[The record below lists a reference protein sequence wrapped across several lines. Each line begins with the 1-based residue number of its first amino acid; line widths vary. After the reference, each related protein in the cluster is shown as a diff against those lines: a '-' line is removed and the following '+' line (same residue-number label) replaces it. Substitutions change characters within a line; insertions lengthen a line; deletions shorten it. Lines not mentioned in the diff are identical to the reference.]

1 MQRSIKRL
9 SKKTLS
15 VFLSMLMVLT
25 SVSMVFPVAFAL
37 TPAQAASNFNSNSN
51 TNNTFNLALT
61 LAQNINSYVAV
72 WNGTFSH
79 SGNSYNTGS
88 GNALGQFKTN
98 VRNAFSGNAGTTA
111 AGWFGSKTGENYCP
125 SSPYSS
131 NTTDAFGGTTGS
143 ADEPSHALQSGH
155 DNRTWNE
162 DITVSK
168 SRSVADALSGDYANN
183 PLGVPTSVTT
193 SVSMTLYLS
202 GKSDCNHYDSDGGW
216 GHHRHVVE
224 FWYFR
229 AAPGVSTSASN
240 TNYPLTQVQNLKNAL
255 DAANK
260 TQSNYTSASWN
271 TYSSARTTAQ
281 NMWNAIYANP
291 YTAIGTYGSTTIQNA
306 ATALNNAISGLQTTI
321 TINGNGGTP
330 SASSA
335 NITVGSATTANF
347 PTGSYTASRTGY
359 TFKGWSTNSSAAS
372 GTTSGNLSVGLKGTV
387 YATWAINSYT
397 LTVNPN
403 GGSFNGTTSNS
414 TFTQNYNTTKS
425 IGDASRT
432 AYTFGGW
439 TLSGSGSWN
448 SSSKVYTY
456 GAGAGTLTAG
466 WTPINYTISY
476 NANGGSVSSSTLGYN
491 ITSTSTLA
499 TPTRTGYTFKGWKPS
514 ADAGNWAAASTYS
527 GGSSVNGKY
536 GNVTL
541 VAQWQVNQYSLTVD
555 PNGGSFNNTT
565 ANSSFTQDY
574 GSTKTMG
581 DASRTGYTFSGWAH
595 SGYGSYNTSTKVFTF
610 GAGTGK
616 LTASWTPT
624 NYTITYDA
632 NGGSVSPATLGYNIE
647 STSTLAEPTRE
658 GYSFTGWKPS
668 AAAGNWSASTTYA
681 KGASVKTMY
690 GNVTLV
696 AQWQI
701 NQYTLTIDPNAGTW
715 NGSTTNATFTQD
727 YQSTKTVADPSRT
740 GYAFTAWTLSGAGSF
755 DAASKTFT
763 YGAGAATLKAG
774 WTANVYTVKFDG
786 NGATGGSTASFN
798 KTYATNATITANG
811 FVKTGYTFKGWATS
825 ADGDKVYGDGAVM
838 SNDLATEQGAEVT
851 LYAVWEAIPYT
862 IEIDL
867 NSSDPLTTYSG
878 PTGGIYEETIE
889 LADPIRPGYEFT
901 GWTLVSGSG
910 TLDGSNYT
918 FGPDNAKVKANWSA
932 ISYTLTLD
940 ANEGVVD
947 PSTIT
952 GIIYDQVDVPSPTRE
967 GYDFTGW
974 TKVSG
979 NGTYANSK
987 FTFSNDDAQ
996 LQAGWE
1002 AIVYNVAID
1011 FNCIDEFGND
1021 CSEDVTFYEDM
1032 PGGCI
1037 IGDEVPLGEP
1047 TRTGYNFVRWEL
1059 VSGNGTLENNVY
1071 TVRSSD
1077 SEIKAIWEAIPY
1089 TLTLD
1094 TNGGELAEGV
1104 SNQITSIIYGT
1115 ADVPTPTREGYTFVD
1130 WEKVSGVGAYGDKKF
1145 TFAAGNAELKA
1156 QWDAIP
1162 YTLTFDFACDE
1173 YGFDGVT
1180 PEKANYIFLDEVTI
1194 PDPTRTGYDFGGWT
1208 IVSDKAGSFIDKVY
1222 TFSSANV
1229 KFKANW
1235 IAHNY
1240 TIAFDRSLDEA
1251 VPELYSGSMDSVP
1264 ATYDVAQ
1271 NLPAVGFAKYGYT
1284 FQGWALE
1291 EGSDEVA
1298 YADGAEVINL
1308 TTEKDVTVTLYAV
1321 WKAKTHTLTLDLGDD
1336 PDATYAGETG
1346 PIVFSDKIIY
1356 DEIVLEEPDREGY
1369 TFFGWKFPEGKEKP
1383 DNLRQIDRYTWAY
1396 KFNDDDD
1403 GELIAV
1409 YKYYNVDVEV
1419 DPIGVTLTEG
1429 ALPPSSDFAY
1439 TGQDLYTGHF
1449 KDTVTVPS
1457 PTRRGYTFAGWD
1469 IITGWTPSKFTSL
1482 SLDGET
1488 MKFGSWDQKLKATW
1502 EPITYHL
1509 AFDLNAT
1516 DEFGNDC
1523 TEDITYDLDAV
1534 TKTGILYDTIDLGEE
1549 PVRDGYTFVGWEI
1562 SSGDG
1567 TVNNE
1572 EETFVFTDSD
1582 ATLKAIWNPTQYNVE
1597 IVTTDGTWVAS
1608 YTGDA
1613 NVVGIV
1619 HEQITLGTAT
1629 RRGYDFVEWIV
1640 KEGPGS
1646 VVDGNVFTFGS
1657 GNAVVEA
1664 VWEAQKYTIS
1674 VDLNKQEDTY
1684 PIDPYGDVTYGK
1696 PLVYEN
1702 KIIFDQIDL
1711 GDQPSRYGF
1720 TFTGWT
1726 ADVGTVEA
1734 DGKTYTVDNDNAT
1747 ITANWA
1753 LNSYKVTFLD
1763 ETMNTKKTVKVR
1775 FQDTVD
1781 LPVLKEY
1788 VPIDVDKS
1796 YHFLGWADKNGNI
1809 VDEVGA
1815 VTKNVT
1821 FKAVYEITGHNFT
1834 DWDHDN
1840 IYTHSRVC
1848 TDCGYVD
1855 RHDHDWVDPVVTT
1868 EPTCYTT
1875 GIMTYTCS
1883 VCGMKGAIPMD
1894 ALGHD
1899 WSEWTPV
1906 PGKEADCEHAGQEHR
1921 FCNRCGLEDVK
1932 DVMKKFHNIPNS
1944 VTGEGYCKDC
1954 GKFVCT
1960 ACDHF
1965 SILENSPGPIAM
1977 LYKIVHFFI
1986 HTLHQIKYKT

>member
-1 MQRSIKRL
+1 MAML
-9 SKKTLS
+9 L
-15 VFLSMLMVLT
+15 VFT
-25 SVSMVFPVAFAL
+25 SVSVAMPAVFAL
-37 TPAQAASNFNSNSN
+37 TPAQAASNFNSNAN

-88 GNALGQFKTN
+88 GNALGQFKQN
-98 VRNAFSGNAGTTA
+98 VRNAFSGNAGNTA

-131 NTTDAFGGTTGS
+131 TTTDAFGGTDGS

-155 DNRTWNE
+155 NNRTWNE

-193 SVSMTLYLS
+193 SVTMTLYLS

-229 AAPGVSTSASN
+229 AAPGVSYGSSN

-260 TQSNYTSASWN
+260 TQSNYTSASWS
-271 TYSSARTTAQ
+271 TYSSARSTAQ
-281 NMWNAIYANP
+281 TMWNAIYANP
-291 YTAIGTYGSTTIQNA
+291 ATCVNDTYNSTSIQNA

-335 NITVGSATTANF
+335 NITVGSASTANF
-347 PTGSYTASRTGY
+347 PTGSYTATRNGY
-359 TFKGWSTNSSAAS
+359 TFKGWSTSSTATS
-372 GTTSGNLSVGLKGTV
+372 GTTSGNLSVGLMGTV

-456 GAGAGTLTAG
+456 GAGAGTLTAS
-466 WTPINYTISY
+466 WTPINYTITY
-476 NANGGSVSSSTLGYN
+476 NVNGGNALSSSTLGYN

-499 TPTRTGYTFKGWKPS
+499 TPTRTGYSFAGWKPS
-514 ADAGNWAAASTYS
+514 ADAGNWAASTTYS

-536 GNVTL
+536 SNVTL
-541 VAQWQVNQYSLTVD
+541 VAQWTVNQYSLTVN

-565 ANSSFTQDY
+565 GNSSFTQNY

-581 DASRTGYTFSGWAH
+581 DATRTAYDFAGWTH
-595 SGYGSYNTSTKVFTF
+595 SGYGSYNSSTKVFTF
-610 GAGTGK
+610 GAGTGT
-616 LTASWTPT
+616 LTASWTPI
-624 NYTITYDA
+624 NYTITYNA

-668 AAAGNWSASTTYA
+668 ADAGKWSASTTYA

-701 NQYTLTIDPNAGTW
+701 NQYTLTVDPNAGTW
-715 NGSTTNATFTQD
+715 NGSTTNATFTQN
-727 YQSTKTVADPSRT
+727 YQSTKEIADPSRT
-740 GYAFTAWTLSGAGSF
+740 GYTFTGWTLSGKGSW
-755 DAASKTFT
+755 DAATKTFT

-774 WTANVYTVKFDG
+774 WNANVYTVQFDG
-786 NGATGGSTASFN
+786 NGATGGSTASFY
-798 KTYATNATITANG
+798 KTYEINATLPANG

-825 ADGDKVYGDGAVM
+825 ADGEKVYDNGGVM
-838 SNDLATEQGAEVT
+838 SNDLATAQGAEVT

-862 IEIDL
+862 VEIDL
-867 NSSDPLTTYSG
+867 NSTDPLTTYSG
-878 PTGGIYEETIE
+878 PTGGIYEEKIT
-889 LADPIRPGYEFT
+889 LADPVRPGYTFT

-910 TLDGSNYT
+910 TLSGSDYT

-952 GIIYDQVDVPSPTRE
+952 GIIYDEVDVPDPSRE

-979 NGTYANSK
+979 RGTYANGK
-987 FTFSNDDAQ
+987 FTFSDDDAQ
-996 LQAGWE
+996 LQASWE
-1002 AIVYNVAID
+1002 AIHYDLTID
-1011 FNCIDEFGND
+1011 LNPVDQFGGD
-1021 CSEDVTFYEDM
+1021 RSADITYDDSGL
-1032 PGGCI
+1032 PAYSI
-1037 IGDEVPLGEP
+1037 IGDEVTLGTP
-1047 TRTGYNFVRWEL
+1047 ARTGYTFTGWEL
-1059 VSGNGTLENNVY
+1059 VSGNGTLADGVY
-1071 TVRSSD
+1071 TFRSSD
-1077 SEIKAIWEAIPY
+1077 AVVKATWEAIPY
-1089 TLTLD
+1089 TVTLD
-1094 TNGGELAEGV
+1094 TNVGVLADGV
-1104 SNQITSIIYGT
+1104 SNQIAGIIY
-1115 ADVPTPTREGYTFVD
+1115 DVVDIPTPTREGYTFID
-1130 WEKVSGVGAYGDKKF
+1130 WEKVSGEGAYSAKKF
-1145 TFAAGNAELKA
+1145 TFTASDATLKA
-1156 QWDAIP
+1156 QWEAIP
-1162 YTLTFDFACDE
+1162 YTLTVDLDTDDPTAE
-1173 YGFDGVT
+1173 YTGTVA
-1180 PEKANYIFLDEVTI
+1180 ESYIFLDTVEI
-1194 PDPTRTGYDFGGWT
+1194 PDPTRTGYDFAGWT
-1208 IVSDKAGSFIDKVY
+1208 ITSDKAGSFIDKVY
-1222 TFSSANV
+1222 TFSSADV
-1229 KFKANW
+1229 KFTANW
-1235 IAHNY
+1235 TAHNY
-1240 TIAFDRSLDEA
+1240 TIAFDWSLDEA

-1264 ATYDVAQ
+1264 ATYDTAQ
-1271 NLPAVGFAKYGYT
+1271 DLPEVGFAKYGYT
-1284 FQGWALE
+1284 FEGWALE
-1291 EGSDEVA
+1291 AGSDEIA
-1298 YADGAEVINL
+1298 YADGAEVLNL

-1336 PDATYAGETG
+1336 PDATYAGEQG
-1346 PIVFSDKIIY
+1346 PIVFTDKIIY
-1356 DEIVLEEPDREGY
+1356 DEIILEEPDSEGF

-1429 ALPPSSDFAY
+1429 ELPPGSDFAY
-1439 TGQDLYTGHF
+1439 TGQDLYTGRF
-1449 KDTVTVPS
+1449 KSTVTVPS
-1457 PTRRGYTFAGWD
+1457 PTRRGYTFTGWD

-1482 SLDGET
+1482 SFDGET
-1488 MKFGSWDQKLKATW
+1488 MKFGSWDQKIKATW

-1509 AFDLNAT
+1509 AFDLNTT
-1516 DEFGNDC
+1516 DAFGNDC
-1523 TEDITYDLDAV
+1523 AEDITYALDDV
-1534 TKTGILYDTIDLGEE
+1534 KKDGILYETIDLGAE

-1572 EETFVFTDSD
+1572 DETFVFTDSD

-1597 IVTTDGTWVAS
+1597 IVTSDGTWVATYS
-1608 YTGDA
+1608 GDA

-1619 HEQITLGTAT
+1619 HEQITLGTAA
-1629 RRGYDFVEWIV
+1629 RRGYDFVEWIL
-1640 KEGPGS
+1640 KEGKGS
-1646 VVDGNVFTFGS
+1646 VDGNVFTFGS

-1664 VWEAQKYTIS
+1664 VWEAQRYTIS

-1711 GDQPSRYGF
+1711 GDKPSRYGF

-1796 YHFLGWADKNGNI
+1796 YHFLGWADRNGNI

-1834 DWDHDN
+1834 DWEEDN

-1855 RHDHDWVDPVVTT
+1855 RHDHDWQNPVLTT
-1868 EPTCYTT
+1868 KPTCYTT

-1883 VCGMKGAIPMD
+1883 VCGMKGAIPVD

-1899 WSEWTPV
+1899 WTDWTPV
-1906 PGKEADCEHAGQEHR
+1906 PGDEADCEHGGSEHR
-1921 FCNRCGLEDVK
+1921 FCKRCGYEDVK
-1932 DVMKKFHNIPNS
+1932 KVMPLYHDLANS
-1944 VTGEGYCKDC
+1944 VTGEGYCKHC
-1954 GKFVCT
+1954 GKFICT
-1960 ACDHF
+1960 SCDHF
-1965 SILENSPGPIAM
+1965 HVLEQMPGIGP
-1977 LYKIVHFFI
+1977 LYKIIHFFI
-1986 HTLHQIKYKT
+1986 HTFRQIRYKT